1 MLYYVAGA
9 ANRQITLERAGGR
22 NPEGTM
28 ARTDLF
34 DGISEFL
41 TVVRRGSFR
50 AAARELGVT
59 PGAVSQAVQTLERRI
74 GLPLLHRTTRHVAL
88 TEAGE
93 RFLAE
98 VRPAADAIAGSL
110 DTLANLSGRPSGTL
124 RLLVHNIAAREVLA
138 PVLPAFVAAYPDIAV
153 DVVTD
158 TKRHDLVGDGFDAG
172 IRIGEFIDQDM
183 LTVRVTPPFS
193 WVVIGA
199 PAYFATHGR
208 PATPDDLAHHSC
220 LRFRLPD
227 TGDLYR
233 WEFERE
239 GVAVT
244 SDPPGQVTSDDSAL
258 LRALAVA
265 GLGLTYSSSQNAR
278 RELADGRLETCLDG
292 FAPARDALYLYY
304 PKSSRMQPKLRVFI
318 DACLRQMREQSRD

>member
-1 MLYYVAGA
+1 
-9 ANRQITLERAGGR
+9 
-22 NPEGTM
+22 M

-74 GLPLLHRTTRHVAL
+74 GLPLLHRTTRRVAL

-98 VRPAADAIAGSL
+98 VRPAAEAIAGSL
-110 DTLANLSGRPSGTL
+110 DTLANLSARPSGRL
-124 RLLVHNIAAREVLA
+124 RLLTHHIAARQVLT
-138 PVLPAFVAAYPDIAV
+138 PMMSSFLTTYPDIAV
-153 DVVTD
+153 EVITG
-158 TKRHDLVGDGFDAG
+158 TKRHDLVGGGFDAG

-193 WVVIGA
+193 WVVVGS
-199 PAYFATHGR
+199 PAYFAAHGR
-208 PATPDDLAHHSC
+208 PETPDDLAHHAC

-227 TGDLYR
+227 SGDLYR

-244 SDPPGQVTSDDSAL
+244 IEPPGQLTSDDSEL
-258 LRALAVA
+258 LRAMAVA
-265 GLGLTYSSSQNAR
+265 GLGLTYASSQNVR
-278 RELADGRLETCLDG
+278 RELAEGRLETCLDD
-292 FAPARDALYLYY
+292 FSPAQDALYLYY
-304 PKSSRMQPKLRVFI
+304 PKSSRLQPKLRVFV
-318 DACLRQMREQSRD
+318 DACLKSMRERSKD

>member
-1 MLYYVAGA
+1 
-9 ANRQITLERAGGR
+9 
-22 NPEGTM
+22 M

-93 RFLAE
+93 RFLTE
-98 VRPAADAIAGSL
+98 VQPAADAIAGSL
-110 DTLANLSGRPSGTL
+110 DNLANLSGRPSGTL
-124 RLLVHNIAAREVLA
+124 RLLTHHVAAREVLT
-138 PVLPAFVAAYPDIAV
+138 PMIPTFLTAYPDIAV
-153 DVVTD
+153 EVITD
-158 TKRHDLVGDGFDAG
+158 TKRHDLVGGGFDAG

-193 WVVIGA
+193 WVVVGS
-199 PAYFATHGR
+199 PAYFAARGR
-208 PATPDDLAHHSC
+208 PQTPDDLAHHAC

-227 TGDLYR
+227 SGNLYR
-233 WEFERE
+233 WEFERD

-244 SDPPGQVTSDDSAL
+244 IDPPGRLTSDDSGL
-258 LRALAVA
+258 LRAMAVA
-265 GLGLTYSSSQNAR
+265 GLGLTYASSQNIR
-278 RELADGRLETCLDG
+278 RELAEGRLETCLDD
-292 FAPARDALYLYY
+292 FAPAQDALYLYY
-304 PKSSRMQPKLRVFI
+304 PKSSRLQPKLRVFI
-318 DACLRQMREQSRD
+318 DACLKSMRERSRG

>member
-1 MLYYVAGA
+1 
-9 ANRQITLERAGGR
+9 
-22 NPEGTM
+22 M

-59 PGAVSQAVQTLERRI
+59 PGAVSQAMQTLERRI

-93 RFLAE
+93 RFLSE
-98 VRPAADAIAGSL
+98 VRPAAEAIAGSL
-110 DTLANLSGRPSGTL
+110 DNLANLSGRPSGTL
-124 RLLVHNIAAREVLA
+124 RLLVHHIAAQQVLT
-138 PVLPAFVAAYPDIAV
+138 PMLPAFLATYPDIAV
-153 DVVTD
+153 EVITD
-158 TKRHDLVGDGFDAG
+158 TKRRDLVGGGFDAG
-172 IRIGEFIDQDM
+172 VRIGEFIDQDM
-183 LTVRVTPPFS
+183 LTVRVSQPFS
-193 WVVIGA
+193 WIVVGA
-199 PAYFATHGR
+199 PSYFAAHGR
-208 PATPDDLAHHSC
+208 PATPDDLANHTC
-220 LRFRLPD
+220 LRFRLPE

-244 SDPPGQVTSDDSAL
+244 IDPPGQMTSDDSAL
-258 LRALAVA
+258 LRAMAVA
-265 GLGLTYSSSQNAR
+265 GLGLTYSSSQIAD
-278 RELADGRLETCLDG
+278 RELADGRLETCLDD

-304 PKSSRMQPKLRVFI
+304 PKSSRLQPKLRVFI
-318 DACLRQMREQSRD
+318 DACLRSMRERSRG

>member
-1 MLYYVAGA
+1 
-9 ANRQITLERAGGR
+9 
-22 NPEGTM
+22 M

-98 VRPAADAIAGSL
+98 VQPAANAIAGSL
-110 DTLANLSGRPSGTL
+110 DNLANLSGRPSGTL
-124 RLLVHNIAAREVLA
+124 RLLIHHIAAREVLT
-138 PVLPAFVAAYPDIAV
+138 PVLPDFLAAYPDINV
-153 DVVTD
+153 EVITD
-158 TKRHDLVGDGFDAG
+158 TKRTDLVGGGFDAG

-183 LTVRVTPPFS
+183 LTIRVTPPFS
-193 WVVIGA
+193 WVVVGS
-199 PAYFATHGR
+199 PDYFKRYGR
-208 PATPDDLAHHSC
+208 PETPDDLAAHRC

-233 WEFERE
+233 WEFERD
-239 GVAVT
+239 GIAVT
-244 SDPPGQVTSDDSAL
+244 IDPPGQMTSDNPGL
-258 LRALAVA
+258 LRAMAAA
-265 GLGLTYSSSQNAR
+265 GLGLTYSSSQTAR
-278 RELADGRLETCLDG
+278 RELADGRLQTCLEV
-292 FAPARDALYLYY
+292 FTPARDALYLYY
-304 PKSSRMQPKLRVFI
+304 PKSSRLQPKLRVFI
-318 DACLRQMREQSRD
+318 EACLRSTRERSRDEC

>member
-1 MLYYVAGA
+1 
-9 ANRQITLERAGGR
+9 
-22 NPEGTM
+22 M

-74 GLPLLHRTTRHVAL
+74 GLPLLHRTTRQVAL

-93 RFLAE
+93 RFLSE
-98 VRPAADAIAGSL
+98 VRPAAEAIAGSL
-110 DTLANLSGRPSGTL
+110 DNLANLSGRPSGTL
-124 RLLVHNIAAREVLA
+124 RLLVHHIAAREVMM
-138 PVLPAFVAAYPDIAV
+138 PVLPAFLAAYPDIAV
-153 DVVTD
+153 EVITD
-158 TKRHDLVGDGFDAG
+158 TKRRDLVGGGFDAG
-172 IRIGEFIDQDM
+172 VRIGEFIDQDM

-193 WVVIGA
+193 WVVVGA
-199 PAYFATHGR
+199 PAYFAAHGR
-208 PATPDDLAHHSC
+208 PKSPDDLANHTC
-220 LRFRLPD
+220 LRFRMPE

-244 SDPPGQVTSDDSAL
+244 IDPPGQMTSDDSTL
-258 LRALAVA
+258 LRAMAVA
-265 GLGLTYSSSQNAR
+265 GLGLTYSSSQIAH
-278 RELADGRLETCLDG
+278 RELADGRLETCLDN

-304 PKSSRMQPKLRVFI
+304 PKSSRLQPKLRVFV
-318 DACLRQMREQSRD
+318 DACLRSMRERSKD

>member
-1 MLYYVAGA
+1 
-9 ANRQITLERAGGR
+9 
-22 NPEGTM
+22 M

-93 RFLAE
+93 RFLTE
-98 VRPAADAIAGSL
+98 VQPAANAIAGSL
-110 DTLANLSGRPSGTL
+110 DNLANLSGRPSGTL
-124 RLLVHNIAAREVLA
+124 RLLVHHIVAREVLT
-138 PVLPAFVAAYPDIAV
+138 PMLPAFLAAYPDIAV
-153 DVVTD
+153 EVITD
-158 TKRHDLVGDGFDAG
+158 TKRRDLVGDGFDAG

-183 LTVRVTPPFS
+183 LTVRVAPPFS
-193 WVVIGA
+193 WVVVGS
-199 PAYFATHGR
+199 PAYFTAHGR
-208 PATPDDLAHHSC
+208 PETPDDLANHSC

-227 TGDLYR
+227 SGDLYR

-244 SDPPGQVTSDDSAL
+244 IDPPGQMTSDDSAL
-258 LRALAVA
+258 LRAMAVA
-265 GLGLTYSSSQNAR
+265 GLGLTYSSSQMAR
-278 RELADGRLETCLDG
+278 RELEDGHLETCLND
-292 FAPARDALYLYY
+292 FSPARDALYLYY
-304 PKSSRMQPKLRVFI
+304 PKSSRLQPKLRVFI
-318 DACLRQMREQSRD
+318 DACLRSMRERSREVMP

>member
-1 MLYYVAGA
+1 
-9 ANRQITLERAGGR
+9 
-22 NPEGTM
+22 M

-41 TVVRRGSFR
+41 TVIRRGSFR

-98 VRPAADAIAGSL
+98 VRPAAEAIAGSL
-110 DTLANLSGRPSGTL
+110 EALANLSARPSGTL
-124 RLLVHNIAAREVLA
+124 RLLIHHIAAREVLA
-138 PVLPAFVAAYPDIAV
+138 PLLPDFLAAYPDIAL

-158 TKRHDLVGDGFDAG
+158 SKRRDLVGDGFDAG

-183 LTVRVTPPFS
+183 LTVRVSPPFS
-193 WVVIGA
+193 WVVVGA
-199 PAYFATHGR
+199 PAYFAVHGR
-208 PATPDDLAHHSC
+208 PETPEDLASHTC

-233 WEFERE
+233 WEFEHD
-239 GVAVT
+239 GIAVT
-244 SDPPGQVTSDDSAL
+244 INPPGQITSDDSAL
-258 LRALAVA
+258 LRAMAVA

-278 RELADGRLETCLDG
+278 RELADGRLETCLDA

-304 PKSSRMQPKLRVFI
+304 PRSSRLQPKLRVFI
-318 DACLRQMREQSRD
+318 DACLRRMREQPRD

>member
-1 MLYYVAGA
+1 
-9 ANRQITLERAGGR
+9 
-22 NPEGTM
+22 M

-74 GLPLLHRTTRHVAL
+74 GLPLLHRTTRQVAL

-93 RFLAE
+93 RFLSE
-98 VRPAADAIAGSL
+98 VRPAAEAIAGSL
-110 DTLANLSGRPSGTL
+110 DNLANLSGRPSGTL
-124 RLLVHNIAAREVLA
+124 RLLVHHIAAREVMM
-138 PVLPAFVAAYPDIAV
+138 PVLPAFLAAYPDIAV
-153 DVVTD
+153 EVITD
-158 TKRHDLVGDGFDAG
+158 TKRRDLVGGGFDAG

-193 WVVIGA
+193 WVVVGA
-199 PAYFATHGR
+199 PAYFAAHGR
-208 PATPDDLAHHSC
+208 PKSPDDLANHTC
-220 LRFRLPD
+220 LRFRMPE

-244 SDPPGQVTSDDSAL
+244 IDPPGQMTSDDSTL
-258 LRALAVA
+258 LRAMAVA
-265 GLGLTYSSSQNAR
+265 GLGLTYSSSQIAH
-278 RELADGRLETCLDG
+278 RELADGRLETCLDN

-304 PKSSRMQPKLRVFI
+304 PKSSRLQPKLRVFV
-318 DACLRQMREQSRD
+318 DACLRSMRERSKD

>member
-1 MLYYVAGA
+1 
-9 ANRQITLERAGGR
+9 
-22 NPEGTM
+22 M

-93 RFLAE
+93 RFLTE
-98 VRPAADAIAGSL
+98 VRPATEAIAGSL
-110 DTLANLSGRPSGTL
+110 DNLANLSGRPSGTL
-124 RLLVHNIAAREVLA
+124 RLLVHHIAAREVLT
-138 PVLPAFVAAYPDIAV
+138 PMLPAFLAAYPDIAV
-153 DVVTD
+153 EVISD
-158 TKRHDLVGDGFDAG
+158 TKRRDLVGNGFDAG

-183 LTVRVTPPFS
+183 LTIRVTPPFS
-193 WVVIGA
+193 WVVVGSPI
-199 PAYFATHGR
+199 YFAAHGR
-208 PATPDDLAHHSC
+208 PKTPDDLANHSC

-244 SDPPGQVTSDDSAL
+244 IDPPGQITSDDSTL
-258 LRALAVA
+258 LRAMAVA
-265 GLGLTYSSSQNAR
+265 NLGLTYTSSQMAR
-278 RELADGRLETCLDG
+278 RELADRRLETCLDD
-292 FAPARDALYLYY
+292 FTPARDALYLYY
-304 PKSSRMQPKLRVFI
+304 PKSSRLQPKLRVFI
-318 DACLRQMREQSRD
+318 DACLRSMRERAKD

>member
-1 MLYYVAGA
+1 
-9 ANRQITLERAGGR
+9 
-22 NPEGTM
+22 M

-50 AAARELGVT
+50 AASRELGVT

-98 VRPAADAIAGSL
+98 VQPAADAIAGSL
-110 DTLANLSGRPSGTL
+110 DNLANLSGSPSGTL
-124 RLLVHNIAAREVLA
+124 RLLVHHIAAREVMM
-138 PVLPAFVAAYPDIAV
+138 PVLPAFLAAYPDIAV
-153 DVVTD
+153 EVITD
-158 TKRHDLVGDGFDAG
+158 TKRRDLVGGGFDAG

-193 WVVIGA
+193 WVVVGS
-199 PAYFATHGR
+199 PTYFAAHGK
-208 PATPDDLAHHSC
+208 PETPDDLANHVC

-244 SDPPGQVTSDDSAL
+244 IDPPGQMTSDDSAL
-258 LRALAVA
+258 LRAMAVA
-265 GLGLTYSSSQNAR
+265 GLGLTYSSSQTAR
-278 RELADGRLETCLDG
+278 RELADGRLETCLDA

-304 PKSSRMQPKLRVFI
+304 PKSSRLQPKLRVFI
-318 DACLRQMREQSRD
+318 DACLRSMRERSRG

>member
-1 MLYYVAGA
+1 MQPVPRTAKSRLSEPKP
-9 ANRQITLERAGGR
+9 TS
-22 NPEGTM
+22 GTIM

-93 RFLAE
+93 RFLTE
-98 VRPAADAIAGSL
+98 VQPAADAIAGSL
-110 DTLANLSGRPSGTL
+110 DNLANLSGRPSGTL
-124 RLLVHNIAAREVLA
+124 RLLIHNIAAREVLT
-138 PVLPAFVAAYPDIAV
+138 PMLPAFLATHPDIAV
-153 DVVTD
+153 EVITD
-158 TKRHDLVGDGFDAG
+158 TKRHDLVGSGFDAG

-183 LTVRVTPPFS
+183 LTVRATPPFS
-193 WVVIGA
+193 WIVVGA
-199 PAYFATHGR
+199 PAYFAAHGR
-208 PATPDDLAHHSC
+208 PETPDDLANHTC

-233 WEFERE
+233 WEFERD

-244 SDPPGQVTSDDSAL
+244 IDPPGQLTSDDPAL
-258 LRALAVA
+258 LRAMAVA
-265 GLGLTYSSSQNAR
+265 GLGLTYSSSQTAR
-278 RELADGRLETCLDG
+278 RELADGRLETCLDD

-304 PKSSRMQPKLRVFI
+304 PKSSRLQPKLRVFI
-318 DACLRQMREQSRD
+318 DACLRSMRERSRA

>member
-1 MLYYVAGA
+1 
-9 ANRQITLERAGGR
+9 
-22 NPEGTM
+22 M
-28 ARTDLF
+28 ARPDLF

-50 AAARELGVT
+50 SAAGELGVT

-74 GLPLLHRTTRHVAL
+74 GLPLFHRTTRHVAL

-110 DTLANLSGRPSGTL
+110 ENLANLSTKPSGTL
-124 RLLVHNIAAREVLA
+124 RLLTHHSAAREVLT
-138 PVLPAFVAAYPDIAV
+138 PVLPAFLTAYPDIAV
-153 DVVTD
+153 EVITD
-158 TKRHDLVGDGFDAG
+158 TKHQDLVGGGFDAG

-193 WVVIGA
+193 WVVVGS

-208 PATPDDLAHHSC
+208 PDTPDDLANHTC
-220 LRFRLPD
+220 LRFRLPPS
-227 TGDLYR
+227 GDLYR

-244 SDPPGQVTSDDSAL
+244 IDPPGQLTSDDFAL
-258 LRALAVA
+258 LRAMAVA
-265 GLGLTYSSSQNAR
+265 GLGLTYASSRNIR
-278 RELADGRLETCLDG
+278 RELADGRLETCLDDYT
-292 FAPARDALYLYY
+292 PAQDARYLYY
-304 PKSSRMQPKLRVFI
+304 PKSSRLQPKLRVFI
-318 DACLRQMREQSRD
+318 DACLRSMREQSRI

>member
-1 MLYYVAGA
+1 
-9 ANRQITLERAGGR
+9 
-22 NPEGTM
+22 M

-59 PGAVSQAVQTLERRI
+59 PGAISQAVRTLERRI
-74 GLPLLHRTTRHVAL
+74 GLPLFHRTTRHIAL
-88 TEAGE
+88 TEAGG
-93 RFLAE
+93 RLLAE

-110 DTLANLSGRPSGTL
+110 DGLANLSTKPSGTL
-124 RLLVHNIAAREVLA
+124 RLLTHHIAAREVLT
-138 PVLPAFVAAYPDIAV
+138 PMLPAFLTAYPDIAV
-153 DVVTD
+153 EVFTD
-158 TKRHDLVGDGFDAG
+158 TKRHDLVGGGFDAG

-183 LTVRVTPPFS
+183 VTVRVTPPFS
-193 WVVIGA
+193 WVVVGS

-208 PATPDDLAHHSC
+208 PATPDDLAHHVC

-227 TGDLYR
+227 SGDLYR

-244 SDPPGQVTSDDSAL
+244 IDPPGQLASDDSAL
-258 LRALAVA
+258 LRAMAVV
-265 GLGLTYSSSQNAR
+265 GLGLTYASSQNVR
-278 RELADGRLETCLDG
+278 RELAEGRLETCLDD
-292 FAPARDALYLYY
+292 FSPAQDALYLYY
-304 PKSSRMQPKLRVFI
+304 PKSSRMQPKLRVLI
-318 DACLRQMREQSRD
+318 DACLRSMREKSKA

>member
-1 MLYYVAGA
+1 
-9 ANRQITLERAGGR
+9 
-22 NPEGTM
+22 M

-93 RFLAE
+93 RFLTE
-98 VRPAADAIAGSL
+98 VQPAADAIAGSL
-110 DTLANLSGRPSGTL
+110 DNLANLSGRPSGTL
-124 RLLVHNIAAREVLA
+124 RLLVHHSGTREVA
-138 PVLPAFVAAYPDIAV
+138 MPVLPTFLAAYPDIAV
-153 DVVTD
+153 EVITD
-158 TKRHDLVGDGFDAG
+158 TKGHDLVSGGFDAG
-172 IRIGEFIDQDM
+172 IRVGEFIDQDM

-193 WVVIGA
+193 WIVVGS
-199 PAYFATHGR
+199 PAYFAVHGR
-208 PATPDDLAHHSC
+208 PETPEDLANHTC
-220 LRFRLPD
+220 LRFRMPGS
-227 TGDLYR
+227 GDLYR

-244 SDPPGQVTSDDSAL
+244 IDPPGHMSSDDPTL
-258 LRALAVA
+258 LRAMAVA
-265 GLGLTYSSSQNAR
+265 GLGLAYSSSQIAR
-278 RELADGRLETCLDG
+278 DELADGRLETCLDA

-304 PKSSRMQPKLRVFI
+304 PKSSRLQPKLRVFI
-318 DACLRQMREQSRD
+318 DACLRSMRERSRT